1 MKSSLNSL
9 LSVIALLM
17 GCGTALACKPLM
29 VERLSFAESSV
40 DLEPDQVAKL
50 AVFIDRANSTYAKYI
65 EVSIE
70 GTASINVKARPLSE
84 AKRLARLRA
93 ANVTRA
99 YKRLQPKNLDLKTAS
114 SVFPTDGD
122 YVFLQFHLDYDAL
135 KLPDCN
141 PVPIPGFK
149 H

>member
-1 MKSSLNSL
+1 MKSSFTRL
-9 LSVIALLM
+9 LPVFALLM
-17 GCGTALACKPLM
+17 VSSTALACKPLM

-40 DLEPDQVAKL
+40 NLETDQVAKL
-50 AVFIDRANSTYAKYI
+50 AVFIDRANSTFARYI

-70 GTASINVKARPLSE
+70 GTASVNVKARPLSE
-84 AKRLARLRA
+84 AKELARLRA

-99 YKRLQPKNLDLKTAS
+99 YKQLQPKSLDLKTAS
-114 SVFPTDGD
+114 SVVPTDGD

-149 H
+149 Y